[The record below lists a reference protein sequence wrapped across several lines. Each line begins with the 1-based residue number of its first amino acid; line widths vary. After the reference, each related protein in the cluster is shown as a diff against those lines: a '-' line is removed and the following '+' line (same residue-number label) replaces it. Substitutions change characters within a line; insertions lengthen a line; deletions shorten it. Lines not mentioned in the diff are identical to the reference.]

1 MRHDRRPKHQ
11 AITIDTPV
19 GLFCEMDVWLTQAEI
34 VALTAGQLRPSPRL
48 LFEPWIR
55 LSLSVA
61 HEADGRQRLV
71 PENIDAGIDV
81 VDQDDGA

>member
-1 MRHDRRPKHQ
+1 MRHDRPPKHQ

-48 LFEPWIR
+48 LFEPWLR
-55 LSLSVA
+55 LSLSVTI
-61 HEADGRQRLV
+61 EVDGRKRYV
-71 PENIDAGIDV
+71 PEHIEAGIDV
-81 VDQDDGA
+81 IDQDDGA